1 MKKIINK
8 FKTTHF
14 DIAAGPMLL
23 VFGGV
28 VFIFIAVAVV
38 CVLLAIKFIKKAKTD
53 YQKLAST
60 QNMKKNKEDD
70 HD

>member
-14 DIAAGPMLL
+14 DVAAGPMLL

-28 VFIFIAVAVV
+28 VFIFIAIAVI
-38 CVLLAIKFIKKAKTD
+38 CVLLAIKFIKKAKAD
-53 YQKLAST
+53 YQKHEST
-60 QNMKKNKEDD
+60 QKIKENKEDR